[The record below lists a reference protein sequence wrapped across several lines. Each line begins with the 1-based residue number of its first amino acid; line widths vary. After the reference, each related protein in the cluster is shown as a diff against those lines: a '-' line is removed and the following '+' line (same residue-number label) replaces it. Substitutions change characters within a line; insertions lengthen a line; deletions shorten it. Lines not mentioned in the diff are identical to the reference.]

1 MRPPRCAGR
10 RARTTLPRTRR
21 PCSNGER
28 LLVPVDDVVP
38 REAGGDADHS
48 KNNSAGEHDTLFDP
62 ARAQGVPLRRAQ
74 PAAETGTARRPSRA
88 NCLRGA
94 NACTKHPTPVEGVPI
109 PPPRRRKGGGGKKRR
124 EPLTPVVKE
133 DTLSLVGRVVETFP
147 SSTFKVELENGHTI
161 LASLAGRLRR
171 FRIRITPGDDVDVE
185 LSPYDLTRGRITYRR
200 QGRNA

>member
-1 MRPPRCAGR
+1 M
-10 RARTTLPRTRR
+10 
-21 PCSNGER
+21 
-28 LLVPVDDVVP
+28 
-38 REAGGDADHS
+38 
-48 KNNSAGEHDTLFDP
+48 
-62 ARAQGVPLRRAQ
+62 
-74 PAAETGTARRPSRA
+74 TAPSRVT
-88 NCLRGA
+88 LSPTFVTLSLSKGA
-94 NACTKHPTPVEGVPI
+94 PLPGPTEGAPI

>member
-1 MRPPRCAGR
+1 MRWSSRRKRSPARGARGRIGPPRRKGR
-10 RARTTLPRTRR
+10 SDCLRHCTAYARTVPYR
-21 PCSNGER
+21 PTE
-28 LLVPVDDVVP
+28 
-38 REAGGDADHS
+38 
-48 KNNSAGEHDTLFDP
+48 
-62 ARAQGVPLRRAQ
+62 
-74 PAAETGTARRPSRA
+74 
-88 NCLRGA
+88 GA
-94 NACTKHPTPVEGVPI
+94 PI

-124 EPLTPVVKE
+124 EPLTPIVKE

>member
-1 MRPPRCAGR
+1 M
-10 RARTTLPRTRR
+10 T
-21 PCSNGER
+21 CSWT
-28 LLVPVDDVVP
+28 VP
-38 REAGGDADHS
+38 
-48 KNNSAGEHDTLFDP
+48 
-62 ARAQGVPLRRAQ
+62 
-74 PAAETGTARRPSRA
+74 PSREFPCGA
-88 NCLRGA
+88 AARSWNRSPRRGSRAKRTFGA
-94 NACTKHPTPVEGVPI
+94 NPPPERTHLPEGVPI

-133 DTLSLVGRVVETFP
+133 DTLSLVGRVIETFP

>member
-1 MRPPRCAGR
+1 MTRPTTGRAAGKFLCA
-10 RARTTLPRTRR
+10 ARLPRRNR
-21 PCSNGER
+21 C
-28 LLVPVDDVVP
+28 
-38 REAGGDADHS
+38 
-48 KNNSAGEHDTLFDP
+48 SAGESDAERERSDAEHSTTL
-62 ARAQGVPLRRAQ
+62 
-74 PAAETGTARRPSRA
+74 
-88 NCLRGA
+88 
-94 NACTKHPTPVEGVPI
+94 EGVPI

>member
-1 MRPPRCAGR
+1 MTPP
-10 RARTTLPRTRR
+10 TTPA
-21 PCSNGER
+21 
-28 LLVPVDDVVP
+28 
-38 REAGGDADHS
+38 AGG
-48 KNNSAGEHDTLFDP
+48 KFP
-62 ARAQGVPLRRAQ
+62 RAAPLG
-74 PAAETGTARRPSRA
+74 GTPSRA
-88 NCLRGA
+88 NPITAA
-94 NACTKHPTPVEGVPI
+94 NASPQPHPARIIEGVII

-124 EPLTPVVKE
+124 EPLSPVVKE

>member
-1 MRPPRCAGR
+1 LRWLSCRSLRPGPRRGSSFARAGR
-10 RARTTLPRTRR
+10 GGGKRLRAGARAKAPAGAKTTLIAPEPRGRFHTKTT
-21 PCSNGER
+21 E
-28 LLVPVDDVVP
+28 
-38 REAGGDADHS
+38 
-48 KNNSAGEHDTLFDP
+48 
-62 ARAQGVPLRRAQ
+62 
-74 PAAETGTARRPSRA
+74 
-88 NCLRGA
+88 GA
-94 NACTKHPTPVEGVPI
+94 PI

-133 DTLSLVGRVVETFP
+133 DTLSLVGRVIETFP

>member
-1 MRPPRCAGR
+1 VR
-10 RARTTLPRTRR
+10 R
-21 PCSNGER
+21 R
-28 LLVPVDDVVP
+28 LRALTGGGAPLLASVDDVVP
-38 REAGGDADHS
+38 GEAGRDPHHS
-48 KNNSAGEHDTLFDP
+48 EDDCTGYHVGAYDTGRSGE
-62 ARAQGVPLRRAQ
+62 VPLRWDV
-74 PAAETGTARRPSRA
+74 AAAKGVSTSAVAGEFDHGGERLRQLPMAIAPGTVRTVPYGPPE
-88 NCLRGA
+88 GA
-94 NACTKHPTPVEGVPI
+94 PI

-133 DTLSLVGRVVETFP
+133 DTLSLVGRVIETFP

>member
-1 MRPPRCAGR
+1 LRGRIRTPGR
-10 RARTTLPRTRR
+10 RSGTRDLARPQDRAY
-21 PCSNGER
+21 G
-28 LLVPVDDVVP
+28 PVQ
-38 REAGGDADHS
+38 S
-48 KNNSAGEHDTLFDP
+48 
-62 ARAQGVPLRRAQ
+62 QI
-74 PAAETGTARRPSRA
+74 
-88 NCLRGA
+88 
-94 NACTKHPTPVEGVPI
+94 EGVPI

>member
-1 MRPPRCAGR
+1 MIG
-10 RARTTLPRTRR
+10 
-21 PCSNGER
+21 
-28 LLVPVDDVVP
+28 
-38 REAGGDADHS
+38 
-48 KNNSAGEHDTLFDP
+48 FP
-62 ARAQGVPLRRAQ
+62 ARARRRTLRDGRAR
-74 PAAETGTARRPSRA
+74 ETNRTTERISSYVQVQRSKGAR
-88 NCLRGA
+88 
-94 NACTKHPTPVEGVPI
+94 I
-109 PPPRRRKGGGGKKRR
+109 PPPRRRRGGGKKRR
-124 EPLTPVVKE
+124 EPLTPVIKE

>member
-1 MRPPRCAGR
+1 MIGSLARLVGTALRDG
-10 RARTTLPRTRR
+10 RARETNRTT
-21 PCSNGER
+21 ER
-28 LLVPVDDVVP
+28 ISFTST
-38 REAGGDADHS
+38 S
-48 KNNSAGEHDTLFDP
+48 KRSK
-62 ARAQGVPLRRAQ
+62 
-74 PAAETGTARRPSRA
+74 
-88 NCLRGA
+88 GA
-94 NACTKHPTPVEGVPI
+94 PI
-109 PPPRRRKGGGGKKRR
+109 PPPRRRRGGGKKRR
-124 EPLTPVVKE
+124 EPLTPVIKE

>member
-1 MRPPRCAGR
+1 MAAVIMTSPTNPGREGKFTCAGACRSRNRLPAQANR
-10 RARTTLPRTRR
+10 R
-21 PCSNGER
+21 G
-28 LLVPVDDVVP
+28 
-38 REAGGDADHS
+38 
-48 KNNSAGEHDTLFDP
+48 
-62 ARAQGVPLRRAQ
+62 
-74 PAAETGTARRPSRA
+74 
-88 NCLRGA
+88 GA
-94 NACTKHPTPVEGVPI
+94 NASDRPHSHAIEGAPI

>member
-1 MRPPRCAGR
+1 LRGAG
-10 RARTTLPRTRR
+10 P
-21 PCSNGER
+21 G
-28 LLVPVDDVVP
+28 
-38 REAGGDADHS
+38 
-48 KNNSAGEHDTLFDP
+48 
-62 ARAQGVPLRRAQ
+62 
-74 PAAETGTARRPSRA
+74 AETGSAASESGRRGEWNLPTALHA
-88 NCLRGA
+88 TEGA
-94 NACTKHPTPVEGVPI
+94 PI

>member
-1 MRPPRCAGR
+1 MG
-10 RARTTLPRTRR
+10 
-21 PCSNGER
+21 
-28 LLVPVDDVVP
+28 LLASVENVVP
-38 REAGGDADHS
+38 GEAGGDPHHA
-48 KNNSAGEHDTLFDP
+48 EHDRACYHSFDIDPGRAEEVAGRGPIPTRGRTLP
-62 ARAQGVPLRRAQ
+62 PYTHLGPT
-74 PAAETGTARRPSRA
+74 E
-88 NCLRGA
+88 GA
-94 NACTKHPTPVEGVPI
+94 PI

>member
-1 MRPPRCAGR
+1 MRFRGGTGVRERRIRCRPRKR
-10 RARTTLPRTRR
+10 LSSEPLPT
-21 PCSNGER
+21 
-28 LLVPVDDVVP
+28 
-38 REAGGDADHS
+38 H
-48 KNNSAGEHDTLFDP
+48 
-62 ARAQGVPLRRAQ
+62 
-74 PAAETGTARRPSRA
+74 
-88 NCLRGA
+88 
-94 NACTKHPTPVEGVPI
+94 EGVPI
-109 PPPRRRKGGGGKKRR
+109 PPPRRRKGGGRKRR

-133 DTLSLVGRVVETFP
+133 DTLSLVGRVIETFP

>member
-1 MRPPRCAGR
+1 LRAGPR
-10 RARTTLPRTRR
+10 
-21 PCSNGER
+21 
-28 LLVPVDDVVP
+28 
-38 REAGGDADHS
+38 
-48 KNNSAGEHDTLFDP
+48 
-62 ARAQGVPLRRAQ
+62 
-74 PAAETGTARRPSRA
+74 AAETTFASDWRGGVERIAAR
-88 NCLRGA
+88 
-94 NACTKHPTPVEGVPI
+94 PTPTEGAPI
-109 PPPRRRKGGGGKKRR
+109 PPPRRRKGGGGKRRR

>member
-1 MRPPRCAGR
+1 V
-10 RARTTLPRTRR
+10 
-21 PCSNGER
+21 R
-28 LLVPVDDVVP
+28 LLASASEVVP
-38 REAGGDADHS
+38 SKPGCDADHS
-48 KNNSAGEHDTLFDP
+48 EHDSTCEHDATHNPERLGEVPGAAPGPAVAGESDYGRERPDQSHP
-62 ARAQGVPLRRAQ
+62 APII
-74 PAAETGTARRPSRA
+74 
-88 NCLRGA
+88 
-94 NACTKHPTPVEGVPI
+94 EGVTI

-124 EPLTPVVKE
+124 EPLSPVVKE

>member
-1 MRPPRCAGR
+1 MARGRIGAPGR
-10 RARTTLPRTRR
+10 RHQ
-21 PCSNGER
+21 
-28 LLVPVDDVVP
+28 
-38 REAGGDADHS
+38 GD
-48 KNNSAGEHDTLFDP
+48 
-62 ARAQGVPLRRAQ
+62 
-74 PAAETGTARRPSRA
+74 
-88 NCLRGA
+88 CLRQLHLLRVRFRTDQTEGA
-94 NACTKHPTPVEGVPI
+94 PI

>member
-1 MRPPRCAGR
+1 MRRLASPKPSPCLRTGPRANHAR
-10 RARTTLPRTRR
+10 RANALDPSLTWNRRTVPYR
-21 PCSNGER
+21 PTE
-28 LLVPVDDVVP
+28 
-38 REAGGDADHS
+38 
-48 KNNSAGEHDTLFDP
+48 
-62 ARAQGVPLRRAQ
+62 
-74 PAAETGTARRPSRA
+74 
-88 NCLRGA
+88 GA
-94 NACTKHPTPVEGVPI
+94 PI

>member
-1 MRPPRCAGR
+1 MTIAVVSM
-10 RARTTLPRTRR
+10 TLPRTALPGGEFVCAARVR
-21 PCSNGER
+21 PRN
-28 LLVPVDDVVP
+28 
-38 REAGGDADHS
+38 
-48 KNNSAGEHDTLFDP
+48 
-62 ARAQGVPLRRAQ
+62 RA
-74 PAAETGTARRPSRA
+74 SRA
-88 NCLRGA
+88 NPTVVA
-94 NACTKHPTPVEGVPI
+94 NSHEPQRHQSKELTI
-109 PPPRRRKGGGGKKRR
+109 PPPRRRKSGGGKKRR
-124 EPLTPVVKE
+124 EPITPIAKE

>member
-1 MRPPRCAGR
+1 VKGR
-10 RARTTLPRTRR
+10 
-21 PCSNGER
+21 
-28 LLVPVDDVVP
+28 LVASASDVVP
-38 REAGGDADHS
+38 SKTGGDSDGS
-48 KNNSAGEHDTLFDP
+48 EHNGGDKHDGREDP
-62 ARAQGVPLRRAQ
+62 GGLEGVPLHRA
-74 PAAETGTARRPSRA
+74 RPGVEPVFTRCSRA
-88 NCLRGA
+88 NPGAGA
-94 NACTKHPTPVEGVPI
+94 NGSVKAHYLPEGVPI

-133 DTLSLVGRVVETFP
+133 DTLSLVGRVIETFP

>member
-1 MRPPRCAGR
+1 MRG
-10 RARTTLPRTRR
+10 TLLR
-21 PCSNGER
+21 PEPGFTSGESDPDLESSGER
-28 LLVPVDDVVP
+28 T
-38 REAGGDADHS
+38 H
-48 KNNSAGEHDTLFDP
+48 P
-62 ARAQGVPLRRAQ
+62 A
-74 PAAETGTARRPSRA
+74 
-88 NCLRGA
+88 
-94 NACTKHPTPVEGVPI
+94 HEGVPI
-109 PPPRRRKGGGGKKRR
+109 PPPRRRKGGGRKRR

-133 DTLSLVGRVVETFP
+133 DTLSLVGRVIETFP

>member
-1 MRPPRCAGR
+1 MHGALRKPEPGF
-10 RARTTLPRTRR
+10 T
-21 PCSNGER
+21 SGESD
-28 LLVPVDDVVP
+28 PD
-38 REAGGDADHS
+38 RE
-48 KNNSAGEHDTLFDP
+48 SAVQRIHP
-62 ARAQGVPLRRAQ
+62 A
-74 PAAETGTARRPSRA
+74 
-88 NCLRGA
+88 
-94 NACTKHPTPVEGVPI
+94 HEGVPI
-109 PPPRRRKGGGGKKRR
+109 PPPRRRKGGGRKRR

-133 DTLSLVGRVVETFP
+133 DTLSLVGRVIETFP

>member
-1 MRPPRCAGR
+1 MVPLANVRSASRLAGG
-10 RARTTLPRTRR
+10 AGGA
-21 PCSNGER
+21 C
-28 LLVPVDDVVP
+28 LLASANEVVP
-38 REAGGDADHS
+38 SKPGRYADHS
-48 KNNSAGEHDTLFDP
+48 EYDCACEHDPTRNPNRPREVP
-62 ARAQGVPLRRAQ
+62 AQT
-74 PAAETGTARRPSRA
+74 PAAEGAVAGEFQCGRER
-88 NCLRGA
+88 LRQSHLA
-94 NACTKHPTPVEGVPI
+94 PVIEGVII

-124 EPLTPVVKE
+124 EPLSPVVKE

>member
-1 MRPPRCAGR
+1 MTALQH
-10 RARTTLPRTRR
+10 AATRR
-21 PCSNGER
+21 SCLARAG
-28 LLVPVDDVVP
+28 VP
-38 REAGGDADHS
+38 AGTFLG
-48 KNNSAGEHDTLFDP
+48 AGESG
-62 ARAQGVPLRRAQ
+62 ARVENARSHHQ
-74 PAAETGTARRPSRA
+74 PTS
-88 NCLRGA
+88 
-94 NACTKHPTPVEGVPI
+94 GVPI

-124 EPLTPVVKE
+124 EPLSPVVKE
-133 DTLSLVGRVVETFP
+133 DTLSLVGRVVETFA

>member
-1 MRPPRCAGR
+1 MTLRRFVKFPCGNGAPRRCILSI
-10 RARTTLPRTRR
+10 RT
-21 PCSNGER
+21 
-28 LLVPVDDVVP
+28 DV
-38 REAGGDADHS
+38 
-48 KNNSAGEHDTLFDP
+48 TDP
-62 ARAQGVPLRRAQ
+62 ARPTQGVL
-74 PAAETGTARRPSRA
+74 
-88 NCLRGA
+88 
-94 NACTKHPTPVEGVPI
+94 I
-109 PPPRRRKGGGGKKRR
+109 PPPRRRGGGKKRR
-124 EPLTPVVKE
+124 REPLEPQAVKE

>member
-1 MRPPRCAGR
+1 MAATSMTAPTTAGPRGKFLFIR
-10 RARTTLPRTRR
+10 
-21 PCSNGER
+21 
-28 LLVPVDDVVP
+28 
-38 REAGGDADHS
+38 AGGGRNRS
-48 KNNSAGEHDTLFDP
+48 S
-62 ARAQGVPLRRAQ
+62 RA
-74 PAAETGTARRPSRA
+74 SRA
-88 NCLRGA
+88 NPTAGA
-94 NACTKHPTPVEGVPI
+94 NESSHTATTSPEGVPI

-133 DTLSLVGRVVETFP
+133 DTLSLVGRVIETFP

>member
-1 MRPPRCAGR
+1 LHLLRVRF
-10 RARTTLPRTRR
+10 RTDQT
-21 PCSNGER
+21 E
-28 LLVPVDDVVP
+28 
-38 REAGGDADHS
+38 
-48 KNNSAGEHDTLFDP
+48 
-62 ARAQGVPLRRAQ
+62 
-74 PAAETGTARRPSRA
+74 
-88 NCLRGA
+88 GA
-94 NACTKHPTPVEGVPI
+94 PI

>member
-1 MRPPRCAGR
+1 MGGGTRFRERRIQCRPRKPH
-10 RARTTLPRTRR
+10 TSEPLPT
-21 PCSNGER
+21 
-28 LLVPVDDVVP
+28 
-38 REAGGDADHS
+38 H
-48 KNNSAGEHDTLFDP
+48 
-62 ARAQGVPLRRAQ
+62 
-74 PAAETGTARRPSRA
+74 
-88 NCLRGA
+88 
-94 NACTKHPTPVEGVPI
+94 EGVPI
-109 PPPRRRKGGGGKKRR
+109 PPPRRRKGGGRKRR

-133 DTLSLVGRVVETFP
+133 DTLSLVGRVIETFP

>member
-1 MRPPRCAGR
+1 LFLALDEV
-10 RARTTLPRTRR
+10 LPRE
-21 PCSNGER
+21 PGCDPG
-28 LLVPVDDVVP
+28 
-38 REAGGDADHS
+38 HS
-48 KNNSAGEHDTLFDP
+48 EHDGTDEHDGSRNRD
-62 ARAQGVPLRRAQ
+62 AERGVPLPKTENTAQ
-74 PAAETGTARRPSRA
+74 AISQHSPFE
-88 NCLRGA
+88 GA
-94 NACTKHPTPVEGVPI
+94 NI
-109 PPPRRRKGGGGKKRR
+109 PPPRRKKGGGGKRRRR
-124 EPLTPVVKE
+124 EPLQQAPAKE

>member
-1 MRPPRCAGR
+1 VKPATTPTAPKTIALVSITVLRHGAGR
-10 RARTTLPRTRR
+10 GSSVAA
-21 PCSNGER
+21 
-28 LLVPVDDVVP
+28 
-38 REAGGDADHS
+38 AGPPFGI
-48 KNNSAGEHDTLFDP
+48 
-62 ARAQGVPLRRAQ
+62 R
-74 PAAETGTARRPSRA
+74 
-88 NCLRGA
+88 LRGRIRCPGRTQHT
-94 NACTKHPTPVEGVPI
+94 NRTPHIEGVPI

-133 DTLSLVGRVVETFP
+133 DTLSLVGRVIETFP
-147 SSTFKVELENGHTI
+147 SSTFKVEPENGHTI